1 MERLLL
7 PLRSPSSDEAARF
20 PQADHERTSASPRV
34 AAEGEAAADPVSAS
48 RAALDR
54 YAQAEAPDEMF
65 LADMQRRID
74 AAGRHAAR
82 ARRTDDAL
90 RVLLLSYS
98 GAGNTGADLRTIE
111 TIAQIQDVFA
121 HRVPRIKLL
130 ALGTLFDHRVLARVK
145 KLDSPLQYLPDA
157 LVEAVAEA
165 DLVLNVEGSTYTSKF
180 SDSLAGML
188 IGGVALAHA
197 QGCPAASYGVDSG
210 TMSASLQRFVRRN
223 AQRGLVICRNDAAC
237 AQLAELG
244 VSGQRGADA
253 AWRWRARERAAASGE
268 RAGRVA
274 VLCVQNPFWWPVY
287 ADAPRARALDASG
300 EESPLRYGALHFHRW
315 DAARERAYD
324 RYLSRFAALC
334 AGLRERGYE
343 PVIVGMEQLDQAA
356 CRDLA
361 ARLPFK
367 VRIVA
372 RGQADLEAVATTVA
386 HADCVVTTRYHA
398 AVLAVSH
405 GVPVLGLSIDE
416 RIDRLLD
423 EAGLGDWRA
432 RCDDDGSTAHALD
445 RIDTLDDARE
455 HSLIVAACE
464 RYAGAQRA
472 VFDRMGRNLAAWVEA
487 IHFG

>member
-1 MERLLL
+1 MGRLL
-7 PLRSPSSDEAARF
+7 RSLGTPSSTEVVRVPHVEQERVDASLHGAA
-20 PQADHERTSASPRV
+20 
-34 AAEGEAAADPVSAS
+34 GAADDPIAAS
-48 RAALDR
+48 RAALER
-54 YAQAEAPDEMF
+54 YAQAEAPDEVF

-74 AAGRHAAR
+74 AADRHAAR
-82 ARRTDDAL
+82 ARRTDDPL

-121 HRVPRIKLL
+121 HRVPRIKLA
-130 ALGTLFDHRVLARVK
+130 ALGTLFDQRVLARVR
-145 KLDSPLQYLPDA
+145 KLNSRLPYLPDA
-157 LVEAVAEA
+157 LEAAVAEA

-197 QGCPAASYGVDSG
+197 RGCPAVSYGVDSG

-237 AQLAELG
+237 AQLTELG

-253 AWRWRARERAAASGE
+253 AWRWRARERETACG
-268 RAGRVA
+268 GRVA

-287 ADAPRARALDASG
+287 ADAPRARALNAAG
-300 EESPLRYGALHFHRW
+300 EESPLRYGALHFHSW
-315 DAARERAYD
+315 NAAREHAYD
-324 RYLSRFAALC
+324 CYLRRFAALG

-343 PVIVGMEQLDQAA
+343 PVIVGMERLDEAA

-361 ARLPFK
+361 ARLPFA

-398 AVLAVSH
+398 ALLAVSH
-405 GVPVLGLSIDE
+405 GVPVFGLSMDE
-416 RIDRLLD
+416 RIDRLFD
-423 EAGLGDWRA
+423 EAGLGEWRA
-432 RCDDDGSTAHALD
+432 RCDDDGATARALE
-445 RIDTLDDARE
+445 RIATLEDGCER
-455 HSLIVAACE
+455 SRIVAACE

-472 VFDRMGRNLAAWVEA
+472 VFEQMGRNLAAWVEA